1 MTFELL
7 FPESF
12 VQALLALLAAIAL
25 DLILGVAVAVKYK
38 VFDLKKLADF
48 YTTSVIPNLIGWGG
62 ADIVLRVAMAR
73 VDAQWLSTLTQLG
86 IGTLYVVAIG
96 SLVGSVA
103 DKLTKLKAEVPAP
116 APSVTMTVTLPTATA
131 PAATVSATSSGVT
144 AIDDTGSR
152 LPATP
157 VQTVRKP

>member
-1 MTFELL
+1 MKFELL

-25 DLILGVAVAVKYK
+25 DLILGVAVAIKYK

-62 ADIVLRVAMAR
+62 ADIVLRLATAR
-73 VDAQWLSTLTQLG
+73 IDAQWLTALSQLG
-86 IGTLYVVAIG
+86 IGTLYVIAIG

-103 DKLTKLKAEVPAP
+103 DKLAKLKAEVPEP

-131 PAATVSATSSGVT
+131 PAAVSATSSGVV

-157 VQTVRKP
+157 VQIVRKP

>member
-62 ADIVLRVAMAR
+62 ADVVLRLATAR
-73 VDAQWLSTLTQLG
+73 IDAQWLATLTQLG
-86 IGTLYVVAIG
+86 IGTLYVIAIG

-103 DKLTKLKAEVPAP
+103 DKLAKLKEPVPAP
-116 APSVTMTVTLPTATA
+116 APAVTMTVTLPTIAA
-131 PAATVSATSSGVT
+131 PTPTVSASASGVKVT
-144 AIDDTGSR
+144 DNKGKT
-152 LPATP
+152 LPVTP
-157 VQTVRKP
+157 GVEVVKP